1 MRLRLILTDGLVAVA
16 GELAT
21 AVTRP
26 HSPRFTRKKNMVHD
40 HKINCAK
47 ELHHLVF
54 VALIHVNRGFCKRI
68 VLVVSSV
75 IQKYVS

>member
-1 MRLRLILTDGLVAVA
+1 
-16 GELAT
+16 
-21 AVTRP
+21 
-26 HSPRFTRKKNMVHD
+26 MVND

-47 ELHHLVF
+47 ELHHLVS

-75 IQKYVS
+75 IQKYVF